1 VIWLTDNCKQGDNPS
16 QYSKLTNKKETMRY
30 RNLILPALTALL
42 MTSAGSATAII
53 DSSTL
58 NGSFESGSDGAIDL
72 WEPAFNSNR
81 EERISNNSSAGTYS
95 AVIGN
100 TTLEVI
106 QPGET
111 APLAEPILNGLAL
124 NTGYTVVS
132 GETYDLSFDWI
143 PLFLWDDDDQIDF
156 RLFTTSDNT
165 TSGTVSEIYV
175 SAVTGH
181 AQGDGYQT
189 DLDLTGIGTVQAADI
204 GQDLWIEFWSST
216 AAGVEDV
223 STGEFARVDDV
234 RLTAVPEP
242 ATYALLGGFF
252 ALGCVLL
259 RRRLRG

>member
-1 VIWLTDNCKQGDNPS
+1 MIQQTSLSLALAGF
-16 QYSKLTNKKETMRY
+16 
-30 RNLILPALTALL
+30 IL
-42 MTSAGSATAII
+42 SGATAFSAVLI
-53 DSSTL
+53 DSATL

-81 EERISNNSSAGTYS
+81 EERLSNNANDGTYS

-106 QPGET
+106 QAGET
-111 APLAEPILNGLAL
+111 APLAEPIFNGLAL
-124 NTGYTVVS
+124 NTGYTVS
-132 GETYDLSFDWI
+132 AGETFDLSFDWI
-143 PLFLWDDDDQIDF
+143 PLFLWDAEDQIDF

-189 DLDLTGIGTVQAADI
+189 DLDLTGIGTVQAGNI

-216 AAGVEDV
+216 AAGVENV

-242 ATYALLGGFF
+242 STYALLGGLA
-252 ALGCVLL
+252 ALAVVMV
-259 RRRLRG
+259 RRRLRA